1 MATMSQEQGLLRL
14 GALAAV
20 LGATAQVLA
29 AVLEPQRNGKVEH
42 DIRLAADSGIWTA
55 DRLLD
60 LFGLFLTVL
69 ALTIVARTF
78 TEVPGKDWIRL
89 AQPFLIVMGAVG
101 VVAIVT
107 GANLKEIADSWHKA
121 AASEQNGY
129 VASFDGMSDLT
140 DALFFGA
147 FIALALY
154 FGALA
159 KAILLGGVYARWI
172 GWAAAA
178 AAALVLVGD
187 VLVLAF
193 DAAFVALLLGFLLAM
208 IVVVALG
215 VTMWRAATA

>member
-1 MATMSQEQGLLRL
+1 MSQKQGLLRL
-14 GALAAV
+14 GAFAAV
-20 LGATAQVLA
+20 VGATAQVLA

-78 TEVPGKDWIRL
+78 AEGPGSDWIRL
-89 AQPFLIVMGAVG
+89 AQPFLIIMGAVG
-101 VVAIVT
+101 AVAIVT

-121 AASEQNGY
+121 
-129 VASFDGMSDLT
+129 V
-140 DALFFGA
+140 
-147 FIALALY
+147 ALY

-159 KAILLGGVYARWI
+159 KAILMGGVYKRWI

-178 AAALVLVGD
+178 AAALVLMGD
-187 VLVLAF
+187 LLVLAV

-208 IVVVALG
+208 SVVAALG
-215 VTMWRAATA
+215 VTMWRATTA